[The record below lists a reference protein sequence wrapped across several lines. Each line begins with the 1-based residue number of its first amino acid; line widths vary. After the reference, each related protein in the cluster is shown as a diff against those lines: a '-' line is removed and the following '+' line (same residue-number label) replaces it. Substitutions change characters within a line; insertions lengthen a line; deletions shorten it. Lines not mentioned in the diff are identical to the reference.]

1 MFSIRYTDGTN
12 CDINSNKP
20 RETVVFYGKIFIEKL
35 LKCVFFALV
44 CKEKGQDGIINF
56 HEVSSCYYEMTVT
69 LSKLCNIP
77 AFR

>member
-1 MFSIRYTDGTN
+1 MEQIVILIPINPVKPLFSMVKFSLKN
-12 CDINSNKP
+12 FSN
-20 RETVVFYGKIFIEKL
+20 
-35 LKCVFFALV
+35 VFFFPLV